1 MASHLLK
8 RTTIKENTMRVK
20 LSYTVGAEDVLKE
33 AAKLIGLQG
42 EDMQQ
47 AVDLYQQVQREL
59 KGENDENG
67 IVNINRAQEM
77 LGEFR
82 EALFGIDRRLDEV
95 VEIINGYDQYL
106 RTNRETEGSPDI
118 YGGPTEESFPMP
130 DIEQEPELFGAD

>member
-1 MASHLLK
+1 
-8 RTTIKENTMRVK
+8 MRVK
-20 LSYTVGAEDVLKE
+20 LSYTVQAGDVLKE

-47 AVDLYQQVQREL
+47 AVDLYQQVQKEL

-82 EALFGIDRRLDEV
+82 EALFAIDRRLDEV
-95 VEIINGYDQYL
+95 VEIINGYDEYL
-106 RTNRETEGSPDI
+106 RSSRDETQADDLSTAPGHEGFED
-118 YGGPTEESFPMP
+118 
-130 DIEQEPELFGAD
+130 PELFGAD

>member
-1 MASHLLK
+1 
-8 RTTIKENTMRVK
+8 
-20 LSYTVGAEDVLKE
+20 
-33 AAKLIGLQG
+33 
-42 EDMQQ
+42 MQQ

-82 EALFGIDRRLDEV
+82 EALFSIDRRLDEV

-118 YGGPTEESFPMP
+118 YRGPTEESFPMP

>member
-1 MASHLLK
+1 
-8 RTTIKENTMRVK
+8 MRVK

-82 EALFGIDRRLDEV
+82 EALFSIDRRLDEV
-95 VEIINGYDQYL
+95 VEIINGYDEYL
-106 RTNRETEGSPDI
+106 RTSRAAPDLSDSSPL
-118 YGGPTEESFPMP
+118 PASNSSE
-130 DIEQEPELFGAD
+130 EPELFGAD

>member
-1 MASHLLK
+1 
-8 RTTIKENTMRVK
+8 MRVK

-47 AVDLYQQVQREL
+47 AVELYNKVQQEL

-67 IVNINRAQEM
+67 IVNIHLAHEM

-82 EALFGIDRRLDEV
+82 EALFTIDQRLDEV
-95 VEIINGYDQYL
+95 AEIINGYDEYL
-106 RTNRETEGSPDI
+106 RGNRQPAGLSDLASAP
-118 YGGPTEESFPMP
+118 GAESFE
-130 DIEQEPELFGAD
+130 DPELFGAD

>member
-1 MASHLLK
+1 
-8 RTTIKENTMRVK
+8 MRVK

-47 AVDLYQQVQREL
+47 AVDLYQKVQREL

-77 LGEFR
+77 LGDFR

-106 RTNRETEGSPDI
+106 RTNREMEGSPDI
-118 YGGPTEESFPMP
+118 YRGPTEESFPVP
-130 DIEQEPELFGAD
+130 DTDEEPELFGAD